1 MNLNEI
7 NDRQTFI
14 VGPKQ
19 NIFKDRTNQCV
30 PSDYTKC
37 DAMKCLCTATK
48 HYTMIQYTSDKNVES
63 SNETLTRFMNNTY
76 DCKRLIDDLMLTG
89 GWLKFMKV
97 TEDDIFVIE
106 SLVNDIL
113 HPKKGDKPFD
123 EYIYSTFAAFIQS
136 KKRITFHL
144 QELKNANKEIRDLLL
159 NELNESNVRT
169 DDYRSNL
176 FKKQIFAIFKN
187 VRSIVIQTGK
197 DQSVSMSEL
206 LSLIELGSLDIV
218 TVQVGCK
225 SATWISELWK
235 ASSHTLERQYDDGNY
250 VLSYHEDKHNYK
262 FVIHKKHHCV

>member
-1 MNLNEI
+1 MAFSGEHGIVIQMDNPRTDQYWSLHGFHASWASKCKEEDEI
-7 NDRQTFI
+7 LFFGGSHFI
-14 VGPKQ
+14 KIVSIRIRTTKQ
-19 NIFKDRTNQCV
+19 NFEKFV
-30 PSDYTKC
+30 Y
-37 DAMKCLCTATK
+37 CL
-48 HYTMIQYTSDKNVES
+48 YY
-63 SNETLTRFMNNTY
+63 L
-76 DCKRLIDDLMLTG
+76 DLMLTG